1 MKIHSLAGLDCQ
13 IQTETKKIPEGCQ
26 IAKSGTTQKELFRY
40 FLIFIGALLLCTSLL
55 LLVFATSSTVEALPE
70 YAAQTGEP
78 CSSCHISPSGGGPRG
93 PRGQAWVASNK
104 PGVIPD
110 LVASLELLGVEMS
123 VDPAYFT
130 AADPEVQE
138 AEALSV
144 EPAQSQKLFRWL
156 SQYDG
161 N

>member
-1 MKIHSLAGLDCQ
+1 MKQ
-13 IQTETKKIPEGCQ
+13 
-26 IAKSGTTQKELFRY
+26 
-40 FLIFIGALLLCTSLL
+40 FLIILGALLLGMAVL
-55 LLVFATSSTVEALPE
+55 FASSSTTQALPE

-104 PGVIPD
+104 PSTVPD
-110 LVASLELLGVEMS
+110 LVRSLELLGVEVS
-123 VDPAYFT
+123 VDLAYFT
-130 AADPEVQE
+130 ATNPEVPE

-144 EPAQSQKLFRWL
+144 EPAQGQKLFRWL